1 MDLRAGMA
9 FLHLGFAAVWT
20 GSVLFLT
27 WGVLPAVESGSID
40 RESIEAI
47 LGRFLAVSRVSALV
61 LLVSGG
67 LMASQYGGQ
76 LTSTTP
82 GHLVLGMTALW
93 LLLIGAV
100 EVAGK
105 GLRNGLE
112 SGAPATAVAQ
122 SSGRFHV
129 AGVLALLLLV
139 DAGLLSA
146 F

>member
-1 MDLRAGMA
+1 MDLHAGMA

-20 GSVLFLT
+20 GSVLFLS
-27 WGVLPAVESGSID
+27 WGVLPAVERDSID
-40 RESIEAI
+40 RKSIESIRR
-47 LGRFLAVSRVSALV
+47 RFLAVSRVSALV

-67 LMASQYGGQ
+67 LMASQYGGH

-82 GHLVLGMTALW
+82 GHLVLGMTGLW

-105 GLRNGLE
+105 GLRDGLE
-112 SGAPATAVAQ
+112 TADPATAVAQ
-122 SSGRFHV
+122 SSRRFHV

-139 DAGLLSA
+139 DAGLLSV